1 MPTDASA
8 STDPLDLEAFR
19 SNAYALV
26 DWIVDYLGGLDD
38 RPVREPA
45 EPGDIRAKLPD
56 HAPER
61 PESFQDVIADLDR
74 VVAPGLSH
82 WQHPGWFAYFPA
94 QSSPPSVLG
103 ELAAAGLGVQ
113 GMLWSTSPAA
123 TEIESHVLDWLVDLL
138 GVPQD
143 WKTTGPGGGVLQ
155 SGASAST
162 HTALVVARE
171 ECLQRTEAGPKDMV
185 AYTSSHAHS
194 SIEKGARMAGFGHIR
209 LLETDREFAARPEA
223 LTEAVDADRRAGLAP
238 AFVCSAVGTTGTTGV
253 DPVRRMGEIARA
265 EQMWHHVDAAYAGS
279 AMICEEF
286 RHHQDG
292 LELVDS
298 YVFNPHKWL
307 ATNLDCSVMWVAD
320 RRPLIGA
327 LSVLPPYLHNAA
339 SESGQVI
346 DYRDWHGPLG
356 RPFRAL
362 KLWFVLRC
370 FGAEGLRRM
379 IRTHVTWAR
388 ELAERIDAHDS
399 LSTIAPTPFALV
411 SFAHADGNEAT
422 DALVDRIND
431 SGRFYITASEADG
444 LRYARLSV
452 GSTWTTRPHIDALW
466 DLIAANA

>member
-1 MPTDASA
+1 
-8 STDPLDLEAFR
+8 
-19 SNAYALV
+19 
-26 DWIVDYLGGLDD
+26 
-38 RPVREPA
+38 
-45 EPGDIRAKLPD
+45 
-56 HAPER
+56 
-61 PESFQDVIADLDR
+61 
-74 VVAPGLSH
+74 
-82 WQHPGWFAYFPA
+82 
-94 QSSPPSVLG
+94 
-103 ELAAAGLGVQ
+103 
-113 GMLWSTSPAA
+113 
-123 TEIESHVLDWLVDLL
+123 
-138 GVPQD
+138 
-143 WKTTGPGGGVLQ
+143 
-155 SGASAST
+155 
-162 HTALVVARE
+162 
-171 ECLQRTEAGPKDMV
+171 
-185 AYTSSHAHS
+185 
-194 SIEKGARMAGFGHIR
+194 
-209 LLETDREFAARPEA
+209 
-223 LTEAVDADRRAGLAP
+223 
-238 AFVCSAVGTTGTTGV
+238 
-253 DPVRRMGEIARA
+253 MGEIARA

-279 AMICEEF
+279 AMICGEF

-327 LSVLPPYLHNAA
+327 LSVLPPYLHNDA

-388 ELAERIDAHDS
+388 ELAERIDAHDR

>member
-45 EPGDIRAKLPD
+45 KPGDIRAKLPG

-74 VVAPGLSH
+74 VVVPGLSH

-138 GVPQD
+138 DVPQE

-194 SIEKGARMAGFGHIR
+194 SVEKGARMAGFGHIR

-223 LTEAVDADRRAGLAP
+223 LAEAVAADRRAGLAP

-253 DPVRRMGEIARA
+253 DHVRRMGEIARA

-370 FGAEGLRRM
+370 FGAEGLRTM
-379 IRTHVTWAR
+379 IRSHVTWAR
-388 ELAERIDAHDS
+388 ELAERIDDHDR

-422 DALVDRIND
+422 DALVGRIND

-444 LRYARLSV
+444 LRYARVSV
-452 GSTWTTRPHIDALW
+452 GSTWTTRAHVDALW
-466 DLIAANA
+466 DLIATNA